1 MDLDLKGKNV
11 LITGGSKGLGLACA
25 IAFGC
30 EGARVGIVS
39 RSRDNVE
46 TALLTLRASGIVALG
61 WAADLGSP
69 VQAADTVARAEAELG
84 AIDILVNSAGAARR
98 RPPEEMDAAAWQA
111 GMQAKFFPYVY
122 TQSEVLKHMLARAKA
137 AGFGADSRPAPAGQ
151 MGAIVNIVG
160 TGGKVPSYSHMAG
173 GAANAALLLT
183 TLGLAQHYAR
193 SGIRIN
199 AINPGFTLTDRLEQ
213 ALEVDARTQGISRE
227 EALHRGEAKIPLGR
241 HGRPEEVADLALFL
255 ASSRASYIVGAAIP
269 IDGGQQPVI

>member
-1 MDLDLKGKNV
+1 MDLDLKGRNV

-25 IAFGC
+25 AAFGR

-46 TALLTLRASGIVALG
+46 AARASLRALGIEALG
-61 WAADLGSP
+61 WAADLADPG
-69 VQAADTVARAEAELG
+69 QAAEMVARAEEELG
-84 AIDILVNSAGAARR
+84 ALDVLVNSAGAARR

-122 TQSEVLKHMLARAKA
+122 TQGEVLKRMLARAKA
-137 AGFGADSRPAPAGQ
+137 AGFDGDNRPGTAQ
-151 MGAIVNIVG
+151 IGAIVNIVG

-173 GAANAALLLT
+173 GAANAALILT

-199 AINPGFTLTDRLEQ
+199 AINPGFTLTERLEQ

-227 EALHRGEAKIPLGR
+227 EALRRGQARIPLGR
-241 HGRPEEVADLALFL
+241 YGRPEEVADLALFL